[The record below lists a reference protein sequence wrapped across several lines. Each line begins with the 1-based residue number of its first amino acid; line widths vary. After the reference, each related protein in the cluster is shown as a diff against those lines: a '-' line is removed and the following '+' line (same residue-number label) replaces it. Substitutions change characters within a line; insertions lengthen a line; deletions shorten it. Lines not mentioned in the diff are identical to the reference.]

1 MMAGILEE
9 TDGMQLPIR
18 QLETLEYSAAVY
30 SKGIHQ
36 VLDHSNSDI
45 SLSFNKRHLVK
56 KLSQT
61 SLQVKFLKRKCY
73 ILQTNKSRTISY
85 TTGSK
90 TIHRGFQ
97 YVPGSLLIL
106 LNGFTSTMG
115 TGLTILRMEP
125 IIKTSTAMTQTCSPY
140 QILVYAAIAQE
151 LIEEQFLDLFIKQ
164 FEEI

>member
-1 MMAGILEE
+1 MAGILEE

-18 QLETLEYSAAVY
+18 QLETLEYSAAVF

-36 VLDHSNSDI
+36 VLEHSNSDI

-56 KLSQT
+56 ELSQT

-73 ILQTNKSRTISY
+73 ILQTNKSKTISY
-85 TTGSK
+85 ITGSK

-97 YVPGSLLIL
+97 CVPGSLLIL

-115 TGLTILRMEP
+115 TTGLTILRMEP
-125 IIKTSTAMTQTCSPY
+125 IIKTSTAMTQICSPF

-151 LIEEQFLDLFIKQ
+151 LIEEQFQDLFIKQ
-164 FEEI
+164 FEEV